1 MKRIEEE
8 EEEGT
13 GRQQKLR
20 LLSGLRIWPLVG
32 LSARERG
39 EGFPDVRVY
48 IAAAVAQQRRLD
60 RSNGFGRQSSASQS
74 SKWKKKERKN
84 EIHDSLP
91 REEGRPAYRMKNG
104 STVNPSAPFT
114 SLASVGRTHAG
125 RLSII
130 YFILAQE
137 RYCSFPKCL
146 SSPLHLVGGSSVLS
160 IRSTC
165 RVGAAAGGSN
175 SSAAAV

>member
-1 MKRIEEE
+1 ME
-8 EEEGT
+8 
-13 GRQQKLR
+13 
-20 LLSGLRIWPLVG
+20 
-32 LSARERG
+32 
-39 EGFPDVRVY
+39 
-48 IAAAVAQQRRLD
+48 
-60 RSNGFGRQSSASQS
+60 
-74 SKWKKKERKN
+74 KKERKN

-165 RVGAAAGGSN
+165 RVGAAAGGGSN
-175 SSAAAV
+175 SSAAV